1 MPRSHFVYKMNRIA
15 RITQHVSP
23 CSAAPVNAILEL
35 QPTSSSSP
43 IMDTLKGKIAAL
55 AKVRSAMKAELLKV
69 GETKIGEVTVE
80 QCINGARSMKTMVTE
95 TSDLDANTGIAYRG
109 MSLYECNKALPKA
122 PGGES
127 GLPEAS
133 FWLLLTGEVPTD
145 AECSAFTQELHKR
158 SSIPANVIA
167 TLKGLPKDTHP
178 MTQLSIGM
186 LALQKD
192 SKFAN
197 KYNEGMKK
205 AEYWEWAL
213 EDAVDLVA
221 KIPVVAAMIYS
232 NVFKDGSA
240 PKYNSKLDWAGNY
253 ADMLGVNPSEGFK
266 ECTRL
271 YLMLHADHEG
281 GNVSAHTC
289 HLVGSA
295 LSDPYYSWA
304 AGLCGLAGPLHG
316 LANQECLGWLL
327 EVQKDLGGQKPTKEL
342 LTAYVEKT
350 LAAGKVIPGFGHAV
364 LRQPDPRYM
373 LEREFALKHCK
384 DDPLFELVDACYQAI
399 PPTLEK
405 TGKVKNPFPNVD
417 AHSGQLMYYYNLKQE
432 NYYTVVFAVSR
443 AIGVMS
449 QYVWSRALGLP
460 IERPKSVPLDV
471 LQNLVAKAKK

>member
-1 MPRSHFVYKMNRIA
+1 MDRIVRIA
-15 RITQHVSP
+15 KHVAP
-23 CSAAPVNAILEL
+23 CSSSPTNDMLEL
-35 QPTSSSSP
+35 RPTSSTSP

-55 AKVRSAMKAELLKV
+55 AKTRSALKAELLKV
-69 GETKIGEVTVE
+69 GDTKIQDLTVE
-80 QCINGARSMKTMVTE
+80 MAINGARGIKAMVTE
-95 TSDLDANTGIAYRG
+95 TSDLDAQTGITYRG
-109 MSLYECNKALPKA
+109 MSLFEVNKALPKA

-133 FWLLLTGEVPTD
+133 FWLLLTGEVPSD
-145 AECSAFTQELHKR
+145 SECKAFTEELHRR
-158 SSIPANVIA
+158 SSIPQNVLA
-167 TLKGLPKDTHP
+167 TLAGLPKETHP
-178 MTQLSIGM
+178 MTQLSIAM

-192 SKFAN
+192 SIFAK

-221 KIPVVAAMIYS
+221 KIPVVAAVIYS
-232 NVFKDGSA
+232 NTFKDGKMPA
-240 PKYNSKLDWAGNY
+240 YDDTLDWAGNY
-253 ADMLGVNPSEGFK
+253 AQMLGVNSGEGFK

-327 EVQKDLGGQKPTKEL
+327 EVQKELGDQKPTKEL
-342 LTAYVEKT
+342 LVAYVEKT
-350 LAAGKVIPGFGHAV
+350 MKAGKVVPGFGHAV
-364 LRQPDPRYM
+364 LRQTDPRYM

-384 DDPLFELVDACYQAI
+384 DDPLFHLVDACYQAI

-405 TGKVKNPFPNVD
+405 SGKVKNPFPNVD

-432 NYYTVVFAVSR
+432 NYYTVLFSVSR

-471 LQNLVAKAKK
+471 LAKAALKK

>member
-1 MPRSHFVYKMNRIA
+1 MERIA
-15 RITQHVSP
+15 RIAKHV
-23 CSAAPVNAILEL
+23 APGAPQPAGILEL
-35 QPTSSSSP
+35 QPTASPSP
-43 IMDTLKGKIAAL
+43 IMGTLKNKIAAL
-55 AKVRSAMKAELLKV
+55 AKTRSQLKADLLKV
-69 GETKIGEVTVE
+69 GDTKIQDLTVE
-80 QCINGARSMKTMVTE
+80 MAINGARSIKAMVTE
-95 TSDLDANTGIAYRG
+95 TSDLDAQTGIAYRG
-109 MSLYECNKALPKA
+109 MSLFEVNKALPKA

-145 AECSAFTQELHKR
+145 AECKAFTEELHRR
-158 SSIPANVIA
+158 SSIPQNVVSLLA
-167 TLKGLPKDTHP
+167 SLPKDTHP
-178 MTQLSIGM
+178 MTQLSMAM

-192 SKFAN
+192 SVFAA

-213 EDAVDLVA
+213 EDAIDLVA
-221 KIPVVAAMIYS
+221 KIPVAAAMIYS
-232 NVFKDGSA
+232 NTFKDGKV
-240 PKYNSKLDWAGNY
+240 PTYDSKLDWAGNY
-253 ADMLGVNPSEGFK
+253 AQMLGVNDSEDFK
-266 ECTRL
+266 EVTRL

-316 LANQECLGWLL
+316 LANQECLAWLL

-342 LTAYVEKT
+342 LVAYVEKT

-384 DDPLFELVDACYQAI
+384 DDPLFHLVDACYQAI

-405 TGKVKNPFPNVD
+405 SGKVKNPFPNVD

-443 AIGVMS
+443 AIGVMA
-449 QYVWSRALGLP
+449 QYVWARAIGLP

-471 LQNLVAKAKK
+471 LAKAALKK